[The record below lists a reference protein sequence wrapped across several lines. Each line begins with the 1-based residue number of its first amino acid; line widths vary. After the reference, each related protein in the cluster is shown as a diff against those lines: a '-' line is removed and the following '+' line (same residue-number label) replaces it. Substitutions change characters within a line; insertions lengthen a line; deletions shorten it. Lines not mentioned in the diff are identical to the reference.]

1 MNLDELVLG
10 ENRALLP
17 YIIEE
22 IREIA
27 IRLSQANEY
36 HTRRGLVQE
45 LNATIS
51 GLNLIDGL
59 IVNSLVKETYLQ
71 TTDPVIQKAIYE
83 CFRDNTASK
92 PVYNP
97 YDISDVS
104 LSLTCSG
111 EVALNL
117 NDFGQITEILDR
129 KVEELGV
136 NDAIAEITEMKNVIE
151 QYVPEKNFSLTGKTK
166 VNDNVNYGQKILEGY
181 ANLVE
186 NYNWAKYQNH
196 LLVED
201 FKFLRSELGQFRNNV
216 TELLLDIIG
225 EDKKEA
231 YPELFDF
238 SQIDYLETDKIMR
251 DIDLEFVKLNDSFE
265 IFQAAYDTSM
275 INIQEAGLKH
285 AEMALDRYSKSVK
298 RKGYASRAE
307 VKGQVAT
314 AALGFA
320 FEAALEIMETRKN
333 AEQTVAA
340 IKRDVEKMK
349 LGLKEDAQKITV
361 DLVRLEK
368 IYNRLKVILIPEAKK
383 FITHANEIYNTT
395 IKDAYSQLVA
405 GGNIAE
411 LSKENRKL
419 VIEKKRIHLEIED
432 KKEGLQV
439 CEEEISKYREHIA
452 NLQEEYDYANSLK
465 PNPPREIHKKLSF
478 GLATGIY
485 EKHLAD
491 WTRITQ
497 PVRSTYAF
505 YVDTVRLEEE
515 TIVRFH
521 QLICEMENRLEEIE
535 RLLKDNKTNIQA
547 QGIKIKNFEPQLEAL
562 EKNIRK
568 ISEASRNLMVRG
580 IQEDLI
586 KVQGQANRSKN
597 LLSKG
602 IGGVS
607 VPSLHGVSNESD
619 SYLNQ
624 QEYRM
629 QLKIELLKYTEMAF
643 TGELISSFAGEEKK
657 HLIEEQY
664 GKVRTHLT
672 SKISQSTKLDQLQTE
687 RLVDMGSKIFLSILK
702 TQEIKAETSFL
713 MEMNMRL
720 DQEFMEEFE
729 KTVADLKICLEKDR
743 QDANT
748 VDTALD
754 QATTADDLLEA
765 SRILDNN

>member
-10 ENRALLP
+10 ENRAMLP
-17 YIIEE
+17 NIIEE
-22 IREIA
+22 IREVA
-27 IRLSQANEY
+27 IRLNQANEY
-36 HTRRGLVQE
+36 LTRRDLVKE

-51 GLNLIDGL
+51 GMNLLDGL
-59 IVNSLVKETYLQ
+59 IVNSLVKETYQQ
-71 TTDPVIQKAIYE
+71 TPDPVIQKAVSE
-83 CFRDNTASK
+83 CFYDNTESK
-92 PVYNP
+92 PVYDPHN
-97 YDISDVS
+97 ISDVS

-117 NDFGQITEILDR
+117 NDFGQITEIIDR
-129 KVEELGV
+129 KVEALGV
-136 NDAIAEITEMKNVIE
+136 NDAIAEITELKNVIDL
-151 QYVPEKNFSLTGKTK
+151 YVPEKNFSLTGKTK
-166 VNDNVNYGQKILEGY
+166 VKDNVNYGEKILEGY

-186 NYNWAKYQNH
+186 NYNWAKYQT
-196 LLVED
+196 LLLIED
-201 FKFLRSELGQFRNNV
+201 FKFLRSELGRFKNDV
-216 TELLLDIIG
+216 TKLLLDIIG
-225 EDKKEA
+225 EDKKEEH
-231 YPELFDF
+231 PELFNF
-238 SQIDYLETDKIMR
+238 SKIDYLETDKIIR

-265 IFQAAYDTSM
+265 IFRAAYDTSM
-275 INIQEAGLKH
+275 INIKEAGLKH
-285 AEMALDRYSKSVK
+285 AEIALDRYSKSVK

-395 IKDAYSQLVA
+395 IKDAYSQLVE
-405 GGNIAE
+405 GGKIAE

-419 VIEKKRIHLEIED
+419 VVEKKRIHLEIED

-439 CEEEISKYREHIA
+439 CDEEITRYNELIA

-485 EKHLAD
+485 EKHMAE
-491 WTRITQ
+491 WNRITQ

-505 YVDTVRLEEE
+505 YVDTVRLEEK
-515 TIVRFH
+515 TIKRFQ
-521 QLICEMENRLEEIE
+521 QLICEMQIRLEEIE
-535 RLLKDNKTNIQA
+535 RLRKYNKTSIQA
-547 QGIKIKNFEPQLEAL
+547 QGIKIKNFDPQLEAL

-586 KVQGQANRSKN
+586 KVQGQENRIES
-597 LLSKG
+597 LLTKG
-602 IGGVS
+602 FEGISVSPLQGVS
-607 VPSLHGVSNESD
+607 QKSD

-643 TGELISSFAGEEKK
+643 TGELISGFAGEEKK
-657 HLIEEQY
+657 HLIAEQY

-672 SKISQSTKLDQLQTE
+672 SKISQYSKLDQMQTE

-720 DQEFMEEFE
+720 DQEFMLEFE
-729 KTVADLKICLEKDR
+729 KAVADLKISLEKDR
-743 QDANT
+743 QDAETIDKTLNE
-748 VDTALD
+748 
-754 QATTADDLLEA
+754 ATTADDLLKA
-765 SRILDNN
+765 SRILNNQ